1 MNILKRFKVSLFDEI
16 EYRKL
21 DNFIKVK
28 EKEGLGYYFDN
39 EYLFNND
46 FAYAELLMID
56 VRSYRNLTFTNCTV
70 KINETKN
77 AIFLQEQKE
86 AFRSKKMLISLLLYK
101 YESAENVKSAMIN
114 IMNKKIVRDI

>member
-1 MNILKRFKVSLFDEI
+1 MNILKRFKISLFDEI

-28 EKEGLGYYFDN
+28 QREGLGYYFDN
-39 EYLFNND
+39 EYSFNND

-56 VRSYRNLTFTNCTV
+56 VRSYRNLIFTNCTI
-70 KINETKN
+70 KINEAKN

-86 AFRSKKMLISLLLYK
+86 AFRAKKILISLLLYK

-114 IMNKKIVRDI
+114 ILDK